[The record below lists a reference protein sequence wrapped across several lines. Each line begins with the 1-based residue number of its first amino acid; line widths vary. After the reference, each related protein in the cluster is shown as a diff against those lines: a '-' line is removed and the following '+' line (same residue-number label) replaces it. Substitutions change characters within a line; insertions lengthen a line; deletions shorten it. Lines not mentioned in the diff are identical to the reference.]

1 MRAGGPGRPDKWS
14 TDGLGSACWSLASRT
29 SDVRRAV
36 WEWNVA
42 KSVAERRRHKRHRVS
57 CPVSLVASAK
67 GKGSEETVRTRT
79 VDVSDGGAML
89 AVPIKV
95 VPRLSERVRVVLN
108 VPRQTPNTRM
118 VEEVSC
124 EARVVRHQPMED
136 NEVVGVALQF
146 QQVQALGLE
155 V

>member
-1 MRAGGPGRPDKWS
+1 
-14 TDGLGSACWSLASRT
+14 
-29 SDVRRAV
+29 VRLLRG
-36 WEWNVA
+36 
-42 KSVAERRRHKRHRVS
+42 
-57 CPVSLVASAK
+57 
-67 GKGSEETVRTRT
+67 GKGSEKEEVVRAKA

-95 VPRLSERVRVVLN
+95 VPHLSERVRVVLS
-108 VPRQTPNTRM
+108 VPRETPNTRM

-124 EARVVRHQPMED
+124 EARVVRHQPLED

-146 QQVQALGLE
+146 QPAQTLGLE